1 MSLSGADWW
10 PELKPWRGESRE
22 VSSPTF
28 GLIPGLIYGLNYLG
42 WGPHGRKISDIFP
55 PLGFSST
62 QGFSP
67 VGTSPTWSLKG
78 EKKLEKVLGERRRKR
93 ELGKEKKE
101 NVGGRKDAK
110 KVEKVSGI
118 N

>member
-1 MSLSGADWW
+1 MH
-10 PELKPWRGESRE
+10 
-22 VSSPTF
+22 VYHF
-28 GLIPGLIYGLNYLG
+28 LG

-55 PLGFSST
+55 SLGFSST

-78 EKKLEKVLGERRRKR
+78 EKQLENVFRRTKEEEGTGER
-93 ELGKEKKE
+93 KKE
-101 NVGGRKDAK
+101 NVGRRKDAK

>member
-1 MSLSGADWW
+1 MKL
-10 PELKPWRGESRE
+10 
-22 VSSPTF
+22 F
-28 GLIPGLIYGLNYLG
+28 GMTYMNKYMNIYLG

-78 EKKLEKVLGERRRKR
+78 EKKLENVFRRTKEEEGTGEREKRKC
-93 ELGKEKKE
+93 GKEEGCKE
-101 NVGGRKDAK
+101 SRESVWD
-110 KVEKVSGI
+110 
-118 N
+118 

>member
-1 MSLSGADWW
+1 MHKWGI
-10 PELKPWRGESRE
+10 
-22 VSSPTF
+22 VS
-28 GLIPGLIYGLNYLG
+28 YVRYLG

>member
-1 MSLSGADWW
+1 MLH
-10 PELKPWRGESRE
+10 
-22 VSSPTF
+22 
-28 GLIPGLIYGLNYLG
+28 IIYYILYLG

-78 EKKLEKVLGERRRKR
+78 DKKLEKVLGERRRKR
-93 ELGKEKKE
+93 ELGKEKNKQRKKEE
-101 NVGGRKDAK
+101 NVGRRKDAK

>member
-1 MSLSGADWW
+1 M
-10 PELKPWRGESRE
+10 
-22 VSSPTF
+22 
-28 GLIPGLIYGLNYLG
+28 
-42 WGPHGRKISDIFP
+42 
-55 PLGFSST
+55 GFSST

-101 NVGGRKDAK
+101 NVGRRKDAK
-110 KVEKVSGI
+110 ELGTLTRI